1 MSRRWTLQD
10 LYNKKLDVDLKAG
23 VATPKKGKY
32 NNVKIENDG
41 HKFDSRIESNFYNM
55 LRLNGIEF
63 TMKDVFILQDKFRYM
78 GEAIREVKIIPDFVI
93 RKSGVIIAIVDT
105 KGLQTD
111 KSKLQFKL
119 LKHHLIENQVFIFL
133 PTNKAKCEEAI
144 RKILEL
150 TK

>member
-1 MSRRWTLQD
+1 
-10 LYNKKLDVDLKAG
+10 
-23 VATPKKGKY
+23 
-32 NNVKIENDG
+32 
-41 HKFDSRIESNFYNM
+41 
-55 LRLNGIEF
+55 
-63 TMKDVFILQDKFRYM
+63 MKDVFILQEKFRYM

-93 RKSGVIIAIVDT
+93 RKSGIIIAIVDT

-119 LKHHLIENQVFIFL
+119 LKNHLIDSQVPIFL